1 MEEKWIPY
9 EGANNRLSQ
18 GNQDHNKNKDYKKIS
33 FVGTRSSLKMFAKPP
48 ATSCKMMTRLKMM
61 TPRSSQANKLE
72 QHQQNNKRALSNHH
86 RLAIFIVIV
95 QASLLVSLI
104 EPASAFY
111 SSTSSSITFDGSNNN
126 NNNAIQDQT
135 FNLSPSA
142 SQHQQPAQHH
152 QQVSHKSPLNGR
164 QFGDTINDIQIE
176 CNSNNIVVTLQ
187 TNQGFNGMIY
197 PKGLSKNST
206 CMMEYHQMSSN
217 ITYYLPLKSCN
228 TMSTDV
234 EDGVEYFNTV
244 MVQPHRRLVTNQGRG
259 YHIRCRYQTKERV
272 ITNQDQQL
280 NVNLTQSTPS
290 VMGSASMP
298 SCTMRIYSSNDLSH
312 EVSAENVR
320 IGDELQLIINL
331 DDQDVYGMLVTN
343 CLVRDGMN
351 WGEQP
356 LIDDHGCP
364 VDEEIMPEF
373 TYAKNLTR
381 ASVAFQAHKF
391 PYTSSVYYQC
401 NVRLCFRDNNG
412 CSHVPPNC
420 NRGPQHGLMGG
431 AAADR
436 QHHQAFNY
444 KSNSLEHNL
453 GPANNEAL
461 PSASSS
467 SSSHKQRSSA
477 RTKRWIDAGELDGVA
492 SEELL
497 DAARPKVPRSARDL
511 TIEVTSG
518 LHVDESEL
526 EAGAT
531 EATSGDTATAAALSS
546 ADTASDRDPLLAL
559 ASNDDATGDDA
570 TASSPGVQAGAN
582 DNNDD
587 QTPASER
594 ANKQRSEREFCMS
607 LRRFAIIISLISL
620 LLMTAIII
628 MIACLIQRRNKRKL
642 EAQMQ
647 HSPYH
652 NDHHHH
658 SNRAY
663 CRD

>member
-1 MEEKWIPY
+1 MRPQI
-9 EGANNRLSQ
+9 
-18 GNQDHNKNKDYKKIS
+18 DY
-33 FVGTRSSLKMFAKPP
+33 
-48 ATSCKMMTRLKMM
+48 
-61 TPRSSQANKLE
+61 
-72 QHQQNNKRALSNHH
+72 NNKRALSNHH
-86 RLAIFIVIV
+86 RLAIILVIV

-111 SSTSSSITFDGSNNN
+111 STTSSSITFDTGGTQ
-126 NNNAIQDQT
+126 NNALQEQA
-135 FNLSPSA
+135 FNQANSHSNG
-142 SQHQQPAQHH
+142 SQLINNHHQQQ

-176 CNSNNIVVTLQ
+176 CNSNNIMVTLQ

-206 CMMEYHQMSSN
+206 CMKEFHQFSSN

-272 ITNQDQQL
+272 ITNQEQQL
-280 NVNLTQSTPS
+280 SVNLSQSTPA

-320 IGDELQLIINL
+320 IGDELQLIISL

-373 TYAKNLTR
+373 SYASNLTR

-401 NVRLCFRDNNG
+401 NVRLCFRDQGG

-420 NRGPQHGLMGG
+420 NRRNQGPGG
-431 AAADR
+431 NRIGGGDHA
-436 QHHQAFNY
+436 AFNY
-444 KSNSLEHNL
+444 KSNSLE
-453 GPANNEAL
+453 PTMDSA
-461 PSASSS
+461 PSGS

-477 RTKRWIDAGELDGVA
+477 RNKRWIDAGEIDGVA

-497 DAARPKVPRSARDL
+497 ETRPHPMRSSRDL
-511 TIEVTSG
+511 SIEVTSG
-518 LHVDESEL
+518 LHVDETEL
-526 EAGAT
+526 EAGAA
-531 EATSGDTATAAALSS
+531 EASPSGERASAAALTSGS
-546 ADTASDRDPLLAL
+546 AAIGDERDPLLAL
-559 ASNDDATGDDA
+559 PSNDDA
-570 TASSPGVQAGAN
+570 SEEVVPVE
-582 DNNDD
+582 D
-587 QTPASER
+587 QTPAADK

-607 LRRFAIIISLISL
+607 LRKFAIIISLISL

-647 HSPYH
+647 HSPY
-652 NDHHHH
+652 DHHHH